1 MNEQDFEL
9 EQEAVEVEEETET
22 PPTKSTT
29 KKPDTQGLIERG
41 TTERVKQAE
50 SMASVLGSFDHETA
64 RQALDTESS
73 DITTMSAIE
82 HNFDSAVRFDDAGD
96 LVLPEVP
103 NVQNFLA
110 QANNP
115 TRRLY
120 EQSRKSNVA
129 QLELITEKYKK
140 TAR

>member
-9 EQEAVEVEEETET
+9 EQESVEVEEETNTT
-22 PPTKSTT
+22 PTTSTV
-29 KKPDTQGLIERG
+29 KKPDTQGFIQRG
-41 TTERVKQAE
+41 ATERVKQAE
-50 SMASVLGSFDHETA
+50 SMANVLGTFDRDTA

-110 QANNP
+110 QANEP

-140 TAR
+140 TA

>member
-1 MNEQDFEL
+1 MNWNRNRLKLQKK
-9 EQEAVEVEEETET
+9 QRNN
-22 PPTKSTT
+22 PQQKSTS
-29 KKPDTQGLIERG
+29 KKSLTHKVLLNAVQLN
-41 TTERVKQAE
+41 VKQAE

-129 QLELITEKYKK
+129 QLELITEKIQKNS
-140 TAR
+140 TQT